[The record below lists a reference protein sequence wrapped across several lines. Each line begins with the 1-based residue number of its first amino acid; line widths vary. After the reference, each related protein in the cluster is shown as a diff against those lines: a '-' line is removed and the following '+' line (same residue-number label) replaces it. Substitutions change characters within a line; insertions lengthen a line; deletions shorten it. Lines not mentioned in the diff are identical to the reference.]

1 MVKAILMRSYEE
13 SIAEIWFFLIN
24 ILNNFPGTIKFGDV
38 FDPSFGVMR
47 SKNLK
52 RVLLRY
58 IENFPLLLRG
68 WDVMKM
74 GCYKSYRLQILEQN
88 SEGTLFF
95 GDSG

>member
-1 MVKAILMRSYEE
+1 MMKATLMRSLSRRYG
-13 SIAEIWFFLIN
+13 FFFID
-24 ILNNFPGTIKFGDV
+24 ILYNFPGTIKFGDV
-38 FDPSFGVMR
+38 TSIRLSVLSMR

-74 GCYKSYRLQILEQN
+74 GCYKSYLLQILEQN